1 MKEII
6 DFISAL
12 QKNNEREWFHAHK
25 AEYQESREQF
35 FSLIEEIINNV
46 VTTDIRLQTVTPKDT
61 VFRINRDIR
70 FSKDKS
76 PYKTHYGS
84 YIAKGG
90 RKSGKAGYYFHVS
103 PDEVFLGGG
112 VYQPEKE
119 ALHVIRQEILY
130 QPEKFKSIVSS
141 LEKKGFSL
149 IEDNK
154 LKTGPK
160 GFDKDSPHIELIKY
174 KHYFLSMRLS
184 KEEINSPNIA
194 KIVSGYLIEV
204 FPFTDF
210 LNTAMEFTGN
220 E

>member
-6 DFISAL
+6 EFLSAL
-12 QKNNEREWFHAHK
+12 RKNNEREWFHAHK
-25 AEYQESREQF
+25 TEYQKSREF
-35 FSLIEEIINNV
+35 LFDIIDSIINNV
-46 VTTDIRLQTVTPKDT
+46 VTTDIRLQTVVPKDT
-61 VFRINRDIR
+61 VFRVNRDIR

-84 YIAKGG
+84 YIARGG
-90 RKSGKAGYYFHVS
+90 RKSGNAGYYFHIS

-130 QPEKFKSIVSS
+130 QPEKYKFIVSS
-141 LEKKGFSL
+141 MEKKGFAL
-149 IEDNK
+149 IEDDK

-160 GFDKDSPHIELIKY
+160 GFDKESPHIELIKY
-174 KHYFLSMRLS
+174 KHYFLSRRLS
-184 KEEINSPNIA
+184 KAEINSPDIA
-194 KIVSGYLIEV
+194 KIASDYFIEL

-210 LNTAMEFTGN
+210 LNTAMEYTGN